1 MATPLDLQEQE
12 QLDALKAYW
21 KQYGNLITW
30 ALIAALAVYAG
41 LNGWK
46 WWQREQSAKAGA
58 LYEQLATGRS
68 GNDAQRA
75 GQVFGDLKERYPRTV
90 FAEQGGLL
98 AARVQFDRG
107 QTDAASASLTW
118 VADNARK
125 TNTRSVARLR
135 LAGLLLQAKDYD
147 AALKQ
152 LDQAKAPTFEA
163 LVADRRGDVLLA
175 QGKAAEARAAYQAAW
190 KAMDDKLEYRRL
202 IDAKLT
208 ALGAAPNALPA
219 LAAAAGTAAAP
230 ATKTASAPGSGA
242 SK

>member
-12 QLDALKAYW
+12 QLDALKAFW

-41 LNGWK
+41 LNAWK

-58 LYEQLATGRS
+58 LYEQLQIAAQG
-68 GNDAQRA
+68 GDAQRA
-75 GQVFGDLKERYPRTV
+75 GQVFGDLKERYPRTA

-107 QTDAASASLTW
+107 QADAAKASLSW
-118 VADNARK
+118 VAENAGEDEYK
-125 TNTRSVARLR
+125 TVARLR
-135 LAGLLLQAKDYD
+135 LAGLLMQAKDYD

-152 LDQAKAPTFEA
+152 LDAAKAPTFEA

-175 QGKAAEARAAYQAAW
+175 QGKAADARAAYQAAW

-208 ALGAAPNALPA
+208 ALGARPQAASA
-219 LAAAAGTAAAP
+219 LAAQT
-230 ATKTASAPGSGA
+230 SGA

>member
-12 QLDALKAYW
+12 QLDALKAFW

-30 ALIAALAVYAG
+30 ALVAALAVYAG

-58 LYEQLATGRS
+58 LYEQLRIAAQS
-68 GNDAQRA
+68 GDAQRA

-107 QTDAASASLTW
+107 QADAAKASLSW
-118 VADNARK
+118 VAGNAGEDEYK
-125 TNTRSVARLR
+125 TVARLR
-135 LAGLLLQAKDYD
+135 LAGLLMQAKDYD

-152 LDQAKAPTFEA
+152 LDAAKAPTFEA

-175 QGKAAEARAAYQAAW
+175 QGKAAEARAAYQVAW

-208 ALGAAPNALPA
+208 ALGAAPQA
-219 LAAAAGTAAAP
+219 
-230 ATKTASAPGSGA
+230 ASAVSAQASGA
-242 SK
+242 LK

>member
-12 QLDALKAYW
+12 QLDALKAFW

-30 ALIAALAVYAG
+30 ALVAALAVYAG

-58 LYEQLATGRS
+58 LYEQLQIAAMS
-68 GNDAQRA
+68 GDAQRA

-107 QTDAASASLTW
+107 QVDAAKASLSW
-118 VADNARK
+118 VAENAGEDEYK
-125 TNTRSVARLR
+125 TVARLR
-135 LAGLLLQAKDYD
+135 LAGLLMQAKDYD

-152 LDQAKAPTFEA
+152 LDAAKAPTFEA

-175 QGKAAEARAAYQAAW
+175 QGKAAEARAAYQVAW

-208 ALGAAPNALPA
+208 ALGAAPQA
-219 LAAAAGTAAAP
+219 
-230 ATKTASAPGSGA
+230 ASAVSAQASGA
-242 SK
+242 LK